1 MSCPVA
7 IIAGLGSGTG
17 TGAATARLFARKGYA
32 IALISR
38 NSETLNSVAQE
49 ITAAGAKALIYPV
62 DVYSAVS
69 MTDVFTAI
77 KKDYPAPQYCF
88 RMALWNTAGHFVW
101 KKFLDVTPQDVH
113 SVMQEDVEAGFEFSR
128 QAIPLFLENDLD
140 SQGSRGALLFT
151 GATASLRG
159 NIMTSTFAA
168 GCFALRALSQ
178 SLAKE
183 FSKSNIH
190 VIHAIIDGE
199 ILTDNTRKRHN
210 YDAAFEAN
218 EDVRLA
224 PEDVAETYMYLTSQ
238 KRSAWT
244 WELDLRP
251 SHEKW

>member
-1 MSCPVA
+1 MSHKFPMTGQGFGP
-7 IIAGLGSGTG
+7 GLGSGTG
-17 TGAATARLFARKGYA
+17 TGAATASTPVRKKGFAV
-32 IALISR
+32 ALISR

-49 ITAAGAKALIYPV
+49 IIAIGAKALIYPV

-69 MTDVFTAI
+69 MADVYTTI
-77 KKDYPAPQYCF
+77 KKDYSAPQYCF
-88 RMALWNTAGHFVW
+88 RVALWNTAGHFVW
-101 KKFLDVTPQDVH
+101 KKFLDITPQDVH

-128 QAIPLFLENDLD
+128 QAISLFLDNDLD

-159 NIMTSTFAA
+159 NTMTSAFAA
-168 GCFALRALSQ
+168 GCFALRGLSQ

-190 VIHAIIDGE
+190 AIIDG
-199 ILTDNTRKRHN
+199 
-210 YDAAFEAN
+210 AN